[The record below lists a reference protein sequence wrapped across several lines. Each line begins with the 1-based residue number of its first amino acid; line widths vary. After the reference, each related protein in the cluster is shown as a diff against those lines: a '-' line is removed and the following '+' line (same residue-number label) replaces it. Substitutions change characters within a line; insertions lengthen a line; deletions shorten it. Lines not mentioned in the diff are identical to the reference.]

1 MTVLDRMKQS
11 LLSRYGAHG
20 GTVEKKHL
28 PPAVEEVVQ
37 HHHVNRI
44 IPVIVREDHEVH
56 VEQSI
61 LPIIENLEE
70 EGDVQERTQAPSFRE
85 VHHDMPQDLVSKR
98 MQNRQAMVDIG
109 RNITED
115 DTQETVEDEPI
126 VEHRRYIHRIEEVQP
141 VIRRKIRRSHL
152 VHTITP
158 VFEKSLR
165 ISHIADL
172 HEHKAITMA
181 EWNRQQRQLENGA
194 QSSDAGGEVTEG
206 S

>member
-1 MTVLDRMKQS
+1 MKQS

-126 VEHRRYIHRIEEVQP
+126 VEHRRYIHQIVRGTAGHTQENSEVACGPHNRPSLREELAHLTH
-141 VIRRKIRRSHL
+141 RRS
-152 VHTITP
+152 
-158 VFEKSLR
+158 
-165 ISHIADL
+165 A
-172 HEHKAITMA
+172 
-181 EWNRQQRQLENGA
+181 
-194 QSSDAGGEVTEG
+194 
-206 S
+206 